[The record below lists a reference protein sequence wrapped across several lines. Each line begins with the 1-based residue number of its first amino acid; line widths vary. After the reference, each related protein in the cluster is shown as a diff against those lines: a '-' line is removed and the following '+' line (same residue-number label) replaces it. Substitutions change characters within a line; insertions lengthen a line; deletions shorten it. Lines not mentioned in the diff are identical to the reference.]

1 MNQLSRIELAIV
13 SRTVT
18 KLLGPEEIKIVM
30 EREYMSQTDIMRT
43 LEALVS
49 AVGGLKDTFSWK
61 MPLVFGLVMTIILA
75 IYVAIVSWILD

>member
-1 MNQLSRIELAIV
+1 
-13 SRTVT
+13 
-18 KLLGPEEIKIVM
+18 
-30 EREYMSQTDIMRT
+30 MSQTDMMRT

-75 IYVAIVSWILD
+75 IHVAIVSWILD

>member
-1 MNQLSRIELAIV
+1 MNHLSRIEQAIV

-30 EREYMSQTDIMRT
+30 EREYKSQTDMMRA

-49 AVGGLKDTFSWK
+49 TVGGLKDTLSWK

-75 IYVAIVSWILD
+75 IHVAIVSSIVD